1 MFKVYKLFLNNL
13 KMDIYLFKDQIQV
26 FHEKNTRHFQQYF
39 SDIEAVS
46 FIFGGQQWI
55 AGLYLKTFDSQKV
68 YNLYW
73 ARSDWP
79 TSDGRWGLVALEI
92 RSRAPIFN
100 GSSYWKRSFMEEFQI
115 LTAPIMAFTLQQIS
129 HMHLLFMW
137 FLFCSKNEKQKISTL
152 STMDE
157 LWQMSYSILI
167 GHE

>member
-13 KMDIYLFKDQIQV
+13 KMDIYLFKDQIEV

-100 GSSYWKRSFMEEFQI
+100 GSSHTEHGHLWKNFRSWLLLLWPLLYNKYLI
-115 LTAPIMAFTLQQIS
+115 CIS
-129 HMHLLFMW
+129 
-137 FLFCSKNEKQKISTL
+137 FLCDFCFVVKKINKK
-152 STMDE
+152 
-157 LWQMSYSILI
+157 
-167 GHE
+167 